1 MEMEREEVIRI
12 WEQTEKDLALMYS
25 DPYDYLKGAG
35 YAVDTFDPD
44 PGLDDEEIEEE
55 KDQYLFELREK
66 VVDSFFESVL
76 EIIREQSLNDGE
88 WNTFR
93 YVFTIGTG
101 GPHIEFT
108 TDYEIR
114 VYWASEKVES
124 VTWNADSRKMIDMI
138 EDRLSEVY

>member
-1 MEMEREEVIRI
+1 MEKEDVIHI
-12 WEQTEKDLALMYS
+12 WEQTERDLSLMYS
-25 DPYDYLKGAG
+25 DPYTYLKEIG
-35 YAVDTFDPD
+35 YNVDPFDPAD
-44 PGLDDEEIEEE
+44 LDDEEIEEE

-66 VVDSFFESVL
+66 VLDSFFENVL
-76 EIIREQSLNDGE
+76 DILREQYLDDGE

>member
-1 MEMEREEVIRI
+1 
-12 WEQTEKDLALMYS
+12 
-25 DPYDYLKGAG
+25 
-35 YAVDTFDPD
+35 
-44 PGLDDEEIEEE
+44 
-55 KDQYLFELREK
+55 
-66 VVDSFFESVL
+66 
-76 EIIREQSLNDGE
+76 LNDGE